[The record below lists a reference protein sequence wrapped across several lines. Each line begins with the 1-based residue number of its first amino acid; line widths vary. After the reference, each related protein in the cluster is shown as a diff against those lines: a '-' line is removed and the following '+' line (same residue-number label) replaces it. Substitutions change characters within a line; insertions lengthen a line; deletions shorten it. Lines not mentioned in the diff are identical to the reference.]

1 MISSVVFLYT
11 KKEISA
17 KEIKKIIPFRTASKT
32 IKNLEINFTKEM
44 KDLWNENYKSL
55 MKEFEEG
62 TNKWKDIL
70 CSWMRRITIVKMS
83 IQPKAIYIFN
93 AISVKIPMT
102 FVTELEKIIQKL
114 I

>member
-1 MISSVVFLYT
+1 MVFLYT

-70 CSWMRRITIVKMS
+70 CSWMRRISIVKLT
-83 IQPKAIYIFN
+83 ILLKVIYRLNVIP
-93 AISVKIPMT
+93 IKIPMA
-102 FVTELEKIIQKL
+102 FFTEIEKKF
-114 I
+114 